1 MENRG
6 GASSRRRGGK
16 ARLSSTARLSLLFLV
31 VVSPCRRECA
41 GTRPRRSCRRR
52 SCPRLPNA
60 PVVPSTLNPDAAPF
74 TGVSGEAPFG
84 AKTEVYFP
92 FRDYTVEEWLDWIY
106 HLQTNHVLLT
116 PEYAAYVCEV
126 ARLLGM
132 PSTEHEDPQSIHVCC
147 MGPGSYLVKWFVD
160 SRKLPSNDKQVIPPG
175 FDLYH
180 HGAGQL
186 LTFLIGA
193 FPKNWGTAN
202 PDANFKNSDGRGV
215 FQLKCDTQPKDRSC
229 LPCRF
234 GFSVSNGEMRTAS
247 GHFTLNNCVVELPE
261 EESAFH
267 LFGGAGPDQLVEVNA
282 LVELF

>member
-160 SRKLPSNDKQVIPPG
+160 SRKLPSNDKQVISPG

-202 PDANFKNSDGRGV
+202 PDANFKNSDGGGM

-234 GFSVSNGEMRTAS
+234 VWVLSFKRGDAHGLWPFHVEQLCGGVARRGVRISPLWRSWTRPVGRSQRFS
-247 GHFTLNNCVVELPE
+247 
-261 EESAFH
+261 
-267 LFGGAGPDQLVEVNA
+267 
-282 LVELF
+282 